1 MRKMTKQLK
10 LDVYQFFDEEN
21 ETINDHKNYMNQ
33 SLANNSKNNK
43 QKINKIGVKINKWHK
58 SVIKTFTYNQ
68 FMNQYKN
75 VVKTNYPFLPIKQ
88 IIEKTRKLW
97 NRFKQS
103 QRNCSQTN
111 HSRHKSL
118 TKNMTKS
125 SLKSKSK
132 TSKKEIQK
140 KVSFDL
146 SANELLNKTSKSLRQ
161 SEKKSKDYVSKYI
174 KSLDIICEKSK
185 TNSQRPKASVPKEL
199 FSKTIIRD
207 HLSDLFEVDL

>member
-1 MRKMTKQLK
+1 MIKMTKQ

-88 IIEKTRKLW
+88 IIEKTRQLW
-97 NRFKQS
+97 NRFKRS
-103 QRNCSQTN
+103 QQNRSQTN

-118 TKNMTKS
+118 AKNQTKS
-125 SLKSKSK
+125 SLKSK

-146 SANELLNKTSKSLRQ
+146 SVNELMNKTPKSLRQ
-161 SEKKSKDYVSKYI
+161 SEKKSKDNVSKYM
-174 KSLDIICEKSK
+174 KPLDIIYEKSK
-185 TNSQRPKASVPKEL
+185 TTSQRPKASVPKEL

-207 HLSDLFEVDL
+207 HLCDLFEVDL

>member
-1 MRKMTKQLK
+1 MTKQLK

-88 IIEKTRKLW
+88 IIKKTRQLW

-118 TKNMTKS
+118 AKNMTKS

>member
-1 MRKMTKQLK
+1 MTKQLK

>member
-1 MRKMTKQLK
+1 MTKQ

-88 IIEKTRKLW
+88 IIEKTRQLW
-97 NRFKQS
+97 NRFKRS
-103 QRNCSQTN
+103 QQNRSQTN

-118 TKNMTKS
+118 AKNQTKS
-125 SLKSKSK
+125 SLKSK

-146 SANELLNKTSKSLRQ
+146 SVNELMNKTPKSLRQ
-161 SEKKSKDYVSKYI
+161 SEKKSKDNVSKYM
-174 KSLDIICEKSK
+174 KPLDIIYEKSK
-185 TNSQRPKASVPKEL
+185 TTSQRPKASVPKEL

-207 HLSDLFEVDL
+207 HLCDLFEVDL